1 MLLHNEAHLWRHGR
15 LARTF
20 RFARARRPCHYVRR
34 KERRGWKI
42 VWRDL
47 LDIGGF
53 RCIFLAAKRLAL
65 ENLNNMM
72 PEMKG
77 QKDCA
82 INLFAEL
89 VPFFAAMIFAVATP
103 VTAQVYSDYPISTNS
118 NSNSNSNLVS
128 ALSANVPGWLSQP
141 LSVVD
146 ALNLTIQQN
155 STLQKARADLE
166 ASRGLVIQ
174 TRAVALPSVQAT
186 GNFQRE
192 AQSLVN
198 FPFGQ
203 VPRDSWNTGIRL
215 VQTIYQG
222 GRTISAFRA
231 ARLEKEQAMLQYET
245 AVQDA
250 LLATRVAYY
259 DVLVAEQQIT
269 VNEAS
274 VNLLNSELQDQQRR
288 YDAGTVPKFN
298 VLQAEVAM
306 ANARPPLINARN
318 QYRIAKNNLC
328 NLLGY
333 NLPRNV
339 WEDIPLHL
347 TDKLDA
353 APYEVQLPAAIEQA
367 LERRTELQGL
377 RKTEG
382 LQRENV
388 INARAGYKPTV
399 QAFVGYQFENNGFTN
414 ALDSELDGW
423 VLGGQLTWNI
433 FDGLLTH
440 GKVIQ
445 AKAQLE
451 HAKAD
456 VEDRARQ
463 IELEVRTDYSSFIE
477 AREVLESQQKVQ
489 EEAEEAL
496 RLAKA
501 RTEAG
506 TGTQL
511 DVLNAETSLTQART
525 TQVQALHDYDV
536 ARARLERAIG
546 QDLAPPRTTK

>member
-1 MLLHNEAHLWRHGR
+1 
-15 LARTF
+15 
-20 RFARARRPCHYVRR
+20 
-34 KERRGWKI
+34 
-42 VWRDL
+42 
-47 LDIGGF
+47 
-53 RCIFLAAKRLAL
+53 
-65 ENLNNMM
+65 MM